1 MTTSN
6 GTLDPPCNCHAECGA
21 ELRAAYRYIHD
32 RAPEA
37 ARDWLKG
44 ARRKIKSLARDP
56 ERAMLAPES
65 VFFEEPIRELLYGSG
80 NRGTYRIL
88 FTVLSGQVYVLHFRH
103 GSMLPIEPD
112 R

>member
-1 MTTSN
+1 MTLRIIITPN
-6 GTLDPPCNCHAECGA
+6 AEA

-37 ARDWLKG
+37 AREWVKG

-56 ERAMLAPES
+56 ERAPLAPES
-65 VFFEEPIRELLYGSG
+65 VSFENPIRELFYGSG

-88 FTVLSGQVYVLHFRH
+88 FTVLGQQVYVLHFRH
-103 GSMLPIEPD
+103 GSMLPVEPD
-112 R
+112 Q

>member
-1 MTTSN
+1 V
-6 GTLDPPCNCHAECGA
+6 TLRIIITPNAEA

-37 ARDWLKG
+37 AREWVKG

-56 ERAMLAPES
+56 ERAPLAPES
-65 VFFEEPIRELLYGSG
+65 VSFENPIRELFYGSG

-88 FTVLSGQVYVLHFRH
+88 FTVLGQQVYVLHFRH
-103 GSMLPIEPD
+103 GSMLPVEPD
-112 R
+112 Q